1 MQIKQLEYFIAVCEH
16 LNFTRAAEQFYIS
29 QSAVT
34 LQIKAL
40 EEELGVRL
48 FHRTNRKVELTPAGK
63 TFLEDARAIIRRT
76 RDAVDRARQSDTIL
90 TGSLNIGYIKG
101 YEKSNLSDLL
111 SDFRG
116 KYSNI
121 SIGLT
126 RENVAPLYD
135 RLADGSLDIVF
146 NLLYRMED
154 LDFMDYRVL
163 KRYPLYA
170 VLPISHPLAHRTSIK
185 RQELKGYPLVDIKK
199 GENKYGEKA
208 TITEAFINAGFLPHV
223 QYVSEDI
230 ETSILA
236 VSAGLGYALLPSYI
250 TDTLSARDKV
260 VCVSLEGEER
270 RMTLVA
276 GWHRENKNPALRC
289 FLEEYILK

>member
-121 SIGLT
+121 SICLT